1 MRRARV
7 VLALLALL
15 AASCGAPTV
24 AKRSPA
30 PAPRVH
36 DAGLDAA
43 IDAGQNLLAGA
54 RAEHDCVAPG
64 AREAASA
71 TLDASRDRE
80 LALPAFDADT
90 CVRAAFRASAPTA
103 IALVDGRGA
112 TLASADGV
120 AGAIGASG
128 PICFRKGDA
137 VTFRF
142 EGQARIA
149 MVVWATP

>member
-7 VLALLALL
+7 VLALLA
-15 AASCGAPTV
+15 ACGAPTV
-24 AKRSPA
+24 AQRA
-30 PAPRVH
+30 PAPVPRVR

-43 IDAGQNLLAGA
+43 IDAGPNLLAETL
-54 RAEHDCVAPG
+54 AEHDRVAPG

-71 TLDASRDRE
+71 TLDTSRDRE

-90 CVRAAFRASAPTA
+90 CVRAAFHASAPTA
-103 IALVDGRGA
+103 IALVDRRAA
-112 TLASADGV
+112 TLATADGV
-120 AGAIGASG
+120 SGAIGASG

-142 EGQARIA
+142 DGQARIA
-149 MVVWATP
+149 IVVWETP